1 MQGMEVSHAVSE
13 GVKLA
18 NVDVIAAYPITPQ
31 THIVERLAQMIA
43 DGELLAEYINVE
55 SEHSAMSACIGA
67 AAVGARAFTATSS
80 QGLALMHELLFI
92 ASGLRMPIAMVVANR
107 ALSAPINIWCD
118 HSDIMAER
126 DCGWIQIF
134 VENGQEAFDQTI
146 CAFKIAESTYLP
158 VMVNL
163 DGFILTHMIEPIELL
178 SQADVEKFLPKFKPK
193 FKLDPKNPIC
203 IGGVGTPEIYFEI
216 KKQQDSVLRDS
227 KSAICKIWDE
237 FAQLSRRFY
246 APIKSYKTEDAEILI
261 LTMGAIGGT
270 ARTAINKLRAK
281 GKKIGLLSLRLF
293 RPFPFEELRE
303 AVKNASSL
311 AVVDR
316 SVSYGGPGGPVFS
329 EIRSALFDMDL
340 KIYGFILGLGGRD
353 IKIED
358 FEAIVEI
365 VERGELKNFEF
376 IGVREC

>member
-1 MQGMEVSHAVSE
+1 MLGMEVSHAVSE

-31 THIVERLAQMIA
+31 THIVERLAQIVA
-43 DGELLAEYINVE
+43 NGELLAEYINVE

-80 QGLALMHELLFI
+80 QGLALMHEVLFI
-92 ASGLRMPIAMVVANR
+92 ASGLRMPIVMVVANR
-107 ALSAPINIWCD
+107 ALSAPINIWGD

-126 DCGWIQIF
+126 DSGWIQIF
-134 VENGQEAFDQTI
+134 VEDGQEAFDQTI
-146 CAFKIAESTYLP
+146 CAFKIAESTSLP

-178 SQADVEKFLPKFKPK
+178 SQAEVEKFLPKFKPK
-193 FKLDPKNPIC
+193 FKLDPKIPISIGC
-203 IGGVGTPEIYFEI
+203 IGTPEIYSEI
-216 KKQQDSVLRDS
+216 KKQQDVALRDS
-227 KSAICKIWDE
+227 KKIICDIWDE
-237 FAQLSRRFY
+237 FAQLSGRSY
-246 APIKSYKTEDAEILI
+246 APIKSYKTEDSEVLI
-261 LTMGAIGGT
+261 LTMGAIAGT
-270 ARTAINKLRAK
+270 ARNAINKLRAK

-316 SVSYGGPGGPVFS
+316 SVSFGGPGGPVFS
-329 EIRSALFDMDL
+329 EIRSALFGMEL

-353 IKIED
+353 VKAED
-358 FEAIVEI
+358 FEVIVEKM
-365 VERGELKNFEF
+365 ERGGIKDFEF